1 MGKMLMSNDLVSA
14 IEKAK
19 SVLSNPV
26 KYLGRSYWIRYVLQ
40 LPSTYAPSGDPHIFL
55 FSTRRGG
62 STLLSNVIYSQPGL
76 NYIDQPFDLYQANPH
91 KHLLP
96 RVELSQFIYLDR
108 RQCSAFKDYFDKLL
122 TREYVFD
129 SQWQL
134 WDKNYHWRWNRYVV
148 KILSAKAM
156 IEWFEATYAAQAK
169 IVYST
174 RHPIPVALSIIQ
186 RKTWGVIAEA
196 YLSNAYFVEQH
207 LSERL
212 VAFGYDILN
221 QGSLLEKHVLE
232 WCLEN
237 LVPLRKWR
245 EKPWVTVSYEKLVT
259 EPEQTAKRLCRE
271 LDLPNW
277 ETMVE
282 VIKKPSYSTTW
293 SSQRSILT
301 EGPEARLSSWKKK
314 IDEDMIRRVDCILDS
329 FEIDLYKADD
339 HFPKHGFG

>member
-1 MGKMLMSNDLVSA
+1 MAVVV
-14 IEKAK
+14 EKAK
-19 SVLSNPV
+19 SVLSNPI
-26 KYLGRSYWIRYVLQ
+26 KYLGRSYWIRFILQ
-40 LPSTYAPSGDPHIFL
+40 LPSTYVPSGKPHIFL

-62 STLLSNVIYSQPGL
+62 STLLSNVIYSQPGF
-76 NYIDQPFDLYQANPH
+76 NYINQPFDLYQANPH

-96 RVELSQFIYLDR
+96 RVKSSQFIYLNE
-108 RQCSAFKDYFDKLL
+108 RQRSAFKNYFDRLL

-134 WDKNYHWRWNRYVV
+134 WDKNYHWKWSCYVV

-156 IEWFEATYAAQAK
+156 IEWFEETYATQAK

-196 YLSNAYFVEQH
+196 YLSNAHFVEQY

-212 VAFGYDILN
+212 VAFGYDILK

-237 LVPLRKWR
+237 LVPLRKWP
-245 EKPWVTVSYEKLVT
+245 EKSWVTVSYEKLVT
-259 EPEQTAKRLCRE
+259 EPEQTAKRLCCKLSLR
-271 LDLPNW
+271 NW
-277 ETMVE
+277 GKMVE
-282 VIKKPSYSTTW
+282 VIGKPSYSTTW
-293 SSQRSILT
+293 PSQKSILT
-301 EGPEARLSSWKKK
+301 KGPEARLSSWKKK
-314 IDEDMIRRVDCILDS
+314 IDEDMVKRIACILDN

-339 HFPKHGFG
+339 LFPKHEFDL